1 MTEKQL
7 AQQRTDATFIVKRIN
22 EDQATATA
30 ILNDLCS
37 AKSASDYYRD
47 EIEKRH
53 QRFELEKQWPYL
65 SPEETKL
72 IEVYQ
77 RYMENV
83 KQQQDKIMRTA
94 SYKPTYREIENPD
107 AD

>member
-47 EIEKRH
+47 EIDKRH
-53 QRFELEKQWPYL
+53 
-65 SPEETKL
+65 
-72 IEVYQ
+72 
-77 RYMENV
+77 
-83 KQQQDKIMRTA
+83 
-94 SYKPTYREIENPD
+94 
-107 AD
+107 